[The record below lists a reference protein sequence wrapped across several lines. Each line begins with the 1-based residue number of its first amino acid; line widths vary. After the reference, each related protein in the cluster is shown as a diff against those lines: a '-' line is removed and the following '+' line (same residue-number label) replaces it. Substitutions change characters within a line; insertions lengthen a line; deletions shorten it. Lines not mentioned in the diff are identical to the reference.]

1 MNLTYYTTYNHTRNL
16 FRLYATL
23 TLSVD
28 QPDVFSDVYMYLS
41 L

>member
-1 MNLTYYTTYNHTRNL
+1 MNLTYYSTYNYTRNL
-16 FRLYATL
+16 FRFYATL

-28 QPDVFSDVYMYLS
+28 QPDVHSDVYMYIS